1 VLGSISSLGVGSN
14 LDLQTILDQLR
25 DVEATPLQSLESQK
39 ADVEARLA
47 EFDALQAS
55 FLTVKSHAL
64 NLSLDSNFLL
74 KQITVSNTEAL
85 TASVAPGTADRTDE
99 LEVLRLATR
108 SSFQSDAF
116 VDSSAS
122 VNTSG
127 TEQTFAYK
135 LGSTGETISL
145 SLAAG
150 TTLQQLANRINDD
163 DNNPGVTATII
174 DDGTGD
180 TATRL
185 VLTANNSGENSRITL
200 VTPLTDLS
208 LTEVQGNGTS
218 LNAEL
223 RVNGITYQRQ
233 SNAGIS
239 DIVQGVTL
247 NLNQLGTTSTQVQ
260 ADTSA
265 VHDDIA
271 ALVDS
276 MNAALAEIAAKTT
289 FNQETGTFGPLGAST
304 SSRSLRSDLLA
315 LLSSRIA
322 TGGSITSLFDLGLE
336 ITRDGSLTLN
346 EATLS
351 AALATNQE
359 EVATL
364 FVGDAD
370 EGVTGLGELLNEKL
384 RDITKTTGFLAAQKV
399 ASQDE
404 MSRLQTNIE
413 TTTAR
418 LDKRFDTLARQ
429 FAALDSFASQMQA
442 QASFL
447 RDMVTSLEQP

>member
-1 VLGSISSLGVGSN
+1 V
-14 LDLQTILDQLR
+14 
-25 DVEATPLQSLESQK
+25 
-39 ADVEARLA
+39 
-47 EFDALQAS
+47 
-55 FLTVKSHAL
+55 
-64 NLSLDSNFLL
+64 
-74 KQITVSNTEAL
+74 L
-85 TASVAPGTADRTDE
+85 TASVAPGTADRSDDI
-99 LEVLRLATR
+99 EVLRLATR
-108 SSFQSDAF
+108 SSWQSDAF
-116 VDSSAS
+116 ADSSAS

-135 LGSTGETISL
+135 LGSSGETISL
-145 SLAAG
+145 SVAAG
-150 TTLQQLANRINDD
+150 TTLQQLANRINDA

-174 DDGTGD
+174 DDGTGSS
-180 TATRL
+180 ATRL
-185 VLTANNSGENSRITL
+185 VFTANNSGENSRITL
-200 VTPLTDLS
+200 VTPLTALS

-239 DIVQGVTL
+239 DIVPGVTL
-247 NLNQLGTTSTQVQ
+247 NLNKLGTTAAQVQ

-265 VHDDIA
+265 VYDDIV

-276 MNAALAEIAAKTT
+276 MNTALAEMAEKTA

-304 SSRSLRSDLLA
+304 SLRALRSELLA
-315 LLSSRIA
+315 LLSSRIT

-336 ITRDGSLTLN
+336 ITRDGSITVN
-346 EATLS
+346 ETTLS
-351 AALATNQE
+351 AALATKQE

-370 EGVTGLGELLNEKL
+370 RDVAGLGELLNEKL
-384 RDITKTTGFLAAQKV
+384 REITKATGFLASQKV
-399 ASQDE
+399 AAQDE
-404 MSRLQTNIE
+404 MSRLQTSIE

-429 FAALDSFASQMQA
+429 FAALDNFASQMQS
-442 QASFL
+442 QANFL
-447 RDMVTSLEQP
+447 RDLITSFEQP